1 MEKEYTKEQFVED
14 LFEVANVWR
23 EDIMLDLAGKTDEL
37 WENEIAKKL
46 VRKCAEAR
54 RESTEMRKQML
65 VEAMRGT
72 EEHDEGCADGFAVR
86 GVQQRRQQRARALG
100 RRERALRCSRA
111 GGLER
116 RVPMQRAR
124 RIRL

>member
-14 LFEVANVWR
+14 LFEFANVWR

-54 RESTEMRKQML
+54 MESTEMRKQMF

-72 EEHDEGCADGFAVR
+72 
-86 GVQQRRQQRARALG
+86 
-100 RRERALRCSRA
+100 
-111 GGLER
+111 
-116 RVPMQRAR
+116 
-124 RIRL
+124 

>member
-54 RESTEMRKQML
+54 RESTEMRKQMF

-72 EEHDEGCADGFAVR
+72 EEHDEWCAKSIADLAAEKSREYTNMVYELLVR
-86 GVQQRRQQRARALG
+86 NN
-100 RRERALRCSRA
+100 
-111 GGLER
+111 
-116 RVPMQRAR
+116 
-124 RIRL
+124 

>member
-54 RESTEMRKQML
+54 RESTEMRKQMF

-72 EEHDEGCADGFAVR
+72 EEHDEVCAKIIADLAAEKSREYTNMVYELIVR
-86 GVQQRRQQRARALG
+86 NN
-100 RRERALRCSRA
+100 
-111 GGLER
+111 
-116 RVPMQRAR
+116 
-124 RIRL
+124 

>member
-14 LFEVANVWR
+14 LFEVANVWI

-54 RESTEMRKQML
+54 RESTEMRKQMF

-72 EEHDEGCADGFAVR
+72 EEHDEG
-86 GVQQRRQQRARALG
+86 
-100 RRERALRCSRA
+100 
-111 GGLER
+111 
-116 RVPMQRAR
+116 
-124 RIRL
+124 

>member
-54 RESTEMRKQML
+54 RESTEMRKQMF
-65 VEAMRGT
+65 VEAMKGI
-72 EEHDEGCADGFAVR
+72 DGCAADLAEMAVEKSIEYTFM
-86 GVQQRRQQRARALG
+86 VHEL
-100 RRERALRCSRA
+100 LVSDK
-111 GGLER
+111 
-116 RVPMQRAR
+116 
-124 RIRL
+124 

>member
-54 RESTEMRKQML
+54 RESTEMRKQMF

-72 EEHDEGCADGFAVR
+72 EEHDEGCAKSIADLVAEKSREYTNMVYELLVR
-86 GVQQRRQQRARALG
+86 NN
-100 RRERALRCSRA
+100 
-111 GGLER
+111 
-116 RVPMQRAR
+116 
-124 RIRL
+124 

>member
-54 RESTEMRKQML
+54 RESTEMRKQMF

-72 EEHDEGCADGFAVR
+72 EEHDEGCAKSIADLSAEKSREYTNMVYELLVR
-86 GVQQRRQQRARALG
+86 NN
-100 RRERALRCSRA
+100 
-111 GGLER
+111 
-116 RVPMQRAR
+116 
-124 RIRL
+124 

>member
-1 MEKEYTKEQFVED
+1 MKKEYTKEQFVED

-23 EDIMLDLAGKTDEL
+23 EGIMLDLAGRTDEL

-54 RESTEMRKQML
+54 RESTKMRKQMF

-72 EEHDEGCADGFAVR
+72 EEHDEWCDRNLAELAAEKSSGYTNMVYELLVR
-86 GVQQRRQQRARALG
+86 NN
-100 RRERALRCSRA
+100 
-111 GGLER
+111 
-116 RVPMQRAR
+116 
-124 RIRL
+124 